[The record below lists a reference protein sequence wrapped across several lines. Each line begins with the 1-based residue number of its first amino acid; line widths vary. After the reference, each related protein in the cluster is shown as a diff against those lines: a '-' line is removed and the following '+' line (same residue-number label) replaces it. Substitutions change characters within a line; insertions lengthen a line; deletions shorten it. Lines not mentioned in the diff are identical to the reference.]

1 MKLFPPVGLRSW
13 DVGTTCAA
21 PKLKGMADVGSI
33 HSVLEN
39 GKPVILV
46 ARKEQRMDTQES
58 RSITVYCVEEV
69 EIYREIYRNIFPA
82 GGQIDLLG
90 IGSNH
95 NIPELLRTLHGNEP
109 DVLLMGMK
117 RLDNVII
124 AELERVRESLP
135 GIGVVLLLM
144 VYDLESLKM
153 LRQQMSSTLAGMAV
167 FLKQSLERVYQ
178 ISGVIESVS
187 EGHVILDPA
196 LTNLLLA
203 EKQGKKLLNKFTQ
216 RETELLS
223 LIAQGYTNSAIAEAL
238 CIDMRTVQRHINNMY
253 SKLRS
258 DINSENMNLRVS
270 AARLYL
276 ETTGELVASGIS

>member
-1 MKLFPPVGLRSW
+1 M
-13 DVGTTCAA
+13 
-21 PKLKGMADVGSI
+21 
-33 HSVLEN
+33 E
-39 GKPVILV
+39 
-46 ARKEQRMDTQES
+46 TQES

-82 GGQIDLLG
+82 GGSIELLG
-90 IGSNH
+90 IGANH
-95 NIPELLRTLHGNEP
+95 DVPALIRTIQGNKP
-109 DVLLMGMK
+109 HVLLMGMK
-117 RLDNVII
+117 KLDNVII
-124 AELERVRESLP
+124 AELERVRETVP
-135 GIGVVLLLM
+135 DIGIVLLLM

-153 LRQQMSSTLAGMAV
+153 LRAQMGSNLAGMAV
-167 FLKQSLERVYQ
+167 FLKQSLEKVYQ
-178 ISGVIESVS
+178 LSGVIESVS

-223 LIAQGYTNSAIAEAL
+223 LIARGYTNSAIAEAL

-276 ETTGELVASGIS
+276 ETTGELVSSGSS